1 MALPIA
7 ELGRLIAAK
16 RGGRGIRAAAADVG
30 ISQATLSRVENG
42 HMPDLATFAKICKW
56 LDRDPREFLGLEM
69 VETAAPAQKAVV
81 HFRKKKTV
89 TVETAAALGEL
100 ILAAQRAVQARDDLI
115 GQ

>member
-1 MALPIA
+1 MTLSIA

-16 RGGRGIRAAAADVG
+16 RGSRGIRAAAIEVG

-56 LDRDPREFLGLEM
+56 LDRDPREFLGLETS
-69 VETAAPAQKAVV
+69 ESAANEQKAVV

-89 TVETAAALGEL
+89 SLETANALGQL
-100 ILAAQRAVQARDDLI
+100 ILAAQRGIQAKDDLT
-115 GQ
+115 GE